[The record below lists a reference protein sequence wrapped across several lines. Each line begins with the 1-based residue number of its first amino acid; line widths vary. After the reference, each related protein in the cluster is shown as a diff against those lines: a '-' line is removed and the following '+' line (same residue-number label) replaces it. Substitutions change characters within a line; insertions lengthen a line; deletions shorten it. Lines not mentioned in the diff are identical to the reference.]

1 MSKKSSTTLTLS
13 VRLRLPPGAKR
24 QDAIDFLREAMVER
38 RAGLLTARPM
48 ASIEMNEVIIKVLNS
63 STTYY

>member
-24 QDAIDFLREAMVER
+24 QDAIDFLKDAMQGNK
-38 RAGLLTARPM
+38 AALMQAAPM
-48 ASIEMNEVIIKVLNS
+48 KPLELNEVIIKVLNS